1 MLHRLCRSDP
11 PVLVVYEHFVEQVKC
26 ILRHA
31 SLVALI
37 NIAFKWHLFCVHD
50 ELGELFGHINSI
62 TAHVFIKICSAHGV
76 DDFNQLIV
84 VV

>member
-37 NIAFKWHLFCVHD
+37 NIAFKRHLFCVHD
-50 ELGELFGHINSI
+50 ELCELFGHINSV